1 MKREKGEVLLASYG
15 NPSETWSVGQPIADG
30 TRPHGITLDCGADDA
45 SQAALTCFNP
55 QQDEILGNSLWA
67 KRLLLFISR
76 TALATLLPF
85 LPFARCQTLTLSDAI
100 NLAATHN
107 RALQVAQ
114 LDQRKAADETS
125 VARSYRLPSFSSTVL
140 GSQSLS
146 RLGLTFEK
154 GSLGTYP
161 NVGPIPGTTTTLQGP
176 LKPAGI
182 FYANITQPVSQQW
195 KIGLQAQFA
204 RVGQRISEQQ
214 VRATRQTTVNEVR
227 RLYYGI
233 LQAESGKK
241 NLQATVEF
249 LRELDRNT
257 RQDELQRVALRA
269 DLLNVQAQLAQA
281 EYELL
286 KLEDPLE
293 TQKQQLNRLMGR
305 DVNTPF
311 QVDPM
316 SVADAA
322 VPDLEEACARAL
334 ASRPEILEARLRVE
348 QAILGRKIAKADRIP
363 DIGLSA
369 TAIETVNLSN
379 VLPNSF
385 IGAGIQMNWD
395 VFDWGRK
402 RRKVDEARLNEEQAS
417 LQLKDTEAAVV
428 IEVTHRYRE
437 LAEAKKE
444 VEVAERL
451 QAAAQEFVR
460 VTRNQYMQ
468 KAALTSDLLKAE
480 SSLADADHGVTRALI
495 DLATAQAD
503 LEKAIGE
510 EP

>member
-1 MKREKGEVLLASYG
+1 MQGALGWYCELWGILVLPLNNQAHRITSYA
-15 NPSETWSVGQPIADG
+15 VAF
-30 TRPHGITLDCGADDA
+30 
-45 SQAALTCFNP
+45 AALFVFP
-55 QQDEILGNSLWA
+55 A
-67 KRLLLFISR
+67 
-76 TALATLLPF
+76 F
-85 LPFARCQTLTLSDAI
+85 LQGQTLPLNEAI
-100 NLAATHN
+100 HLAEAHN
-107 RALQVAQ
+107 RSLQIAR
-114 LDQRKAADETS
+114 LDQRKAADEAS
-125 VARSYRLPSFSSTVL
+125 VARSYRFPSFSLTAL

-146 RLGLTFEK
+146 RLGLTFPL

-161 NVGPIPGTTTTLQGP
+161 NVGPVPGKTTILQGP

-182 FYANITQPVSQQW
+182 FFANVTQPLSQQW

-214 VRATRQTTVNEVR
+214 VRATRQATVNEVR

-233 LQAESGKK
+233 LQSESGKK

-257 RQDELQRVALRA
+257 RQDELQRVTLRA

-281 EYELL
+281 EYQLL
-286 KLEDPLE
+286 KLEDPLQ

-311 QVDPM
+311 EVDPL
-316 SVADAA
+316 SVIEAEA
-322 VPDLEEACARAL
+322 PDLAEACARAL
-334 ASRPEILEARLRVE
+334 ASRPEILLARLKV
-348 QAILGRKIAKADRIP
+348 QQTTLGRKIANADRIP
-363 DIGLSA
+363 DVGLSA
-369 TAIETVNLSN
+369 TVVDTASLSN
-379 VLPNSF
+379 ILPNRL
-385 IGAGIQMNWD
+385 ITAGIQVNWD

-402 RRKVDEARLNEEQAS
+402 RKKVDEARSDEEEAS

-428 IEVTHRYRE
+428 IDVTHRYRQ
-437 LAEAKKE
+437 LVEAKKE
-444 VEVAERL
+444 VEVTERL
-451 QAAAQEFVR
+451 QLAAQELVR
-460 VTRNQYMQ
+460 VTRNQYTQ
-468 KAALTSDLLKAE
+468 KAALLSDLLKAQ
-480 SSLADADHGVTRALI
+480 SNLADADHQATRALL

>member
-1 MKREKGEVLLASYG
+1 MNLE
-15 NPSETWSVGQPIADG
+15 
-30 TRPHGITLDCGADDA
+30 TRPTATYLSVVGALCETQPVRFRCTCRRPVFRACCADFA
-45 SQAALTCFNP
+45 GAADHSWTERL
-55 QQDEILGNSLWA
+55 SLLVLPTVLA
-67 KRLLLFISR
+67 TFLLLP
-76 TALATLLPF
+76 ALVQG
-85 LPFARCQTLTLSDAI
+85 QTLTLNDAI
-100 NLAATHN
+100 NLAETHN
-107 RALQVAQ
+107 RALQVAR
-114 LDQRKAADETS
+114 LDQRKTADETS
-125 VARSYRLPSFSSTVL
+125 VARSYRWPLFSSTAL

-146 RLGLTFEK
+146 HLGLTLEK
-154 GSLGTYP
+154 GSLGIYP

-176 LKPAGI
+176 LKPAGV
-182 FYANITQPVSQQW
+182 FYANITQPLSQQW

-204 RVGQRISEQQ
+204 RFGERITEQE
-214 VRATRQTTVNEVR
+214 VRATRQATVNDVR

-241 NLQATVEF
+241 SLQATVEF
-249 LRELDRNT
+249 LRELNRNT

-305 DVNTPF
+305 DVNTSF
-311 QVDPM
+311 EVDPL
-316 SVADAA
+316 SVADPA
-322 VPDLEEACARAL
+322 VPDLEEACTRAL

-348 QAILGRKIAKADRIP
+348 QAILGRKIANADRIP

-379 VLPNSF
+379 VLPKRL

-402 RRKVDEARLNEEQAS
+402 RRKVDEARLSEEQAS
-417 LQLKDTEAAVV
+417 LQLKDAEAAVV
-428 IEVTHRYRE
+428 IEVTHRYRQ

-451 QAAAQEFVR
+451 QTAAQEFVR

-468 KAALTSDLLKAE
+468 KAALSSDLLKTE
-480 SSLADADHGVTRALI
+480 SSLADADHRVTCALL

>member
-1 MKREKGEVLLASYG
+1 MW
-15 NPSETWSVGQPIADG
+15 PSRDARLCRSILTRAAGFPSAADHTW
-30 TRPHGITLDCGADDA
+30 T
-45 SQAALTCFNP
+45 
-55 QQDEILGNSLWA
+55 
-67 KRLLLFISR
+67 KRLSLFVLR
-76 TALATLLPF
+76 TALTAFLLLPAF
-85 LPFARCQTLTLSDAI
+85 VQGQTLTLNDAI
-100 NLAATHN
+100 KLAETHN

-125 VARSYRLPSFSSTVL
+125 VARSYRLPSFSSTAL

-146 RLGLTFEK
+146 QLGLTFPR

-182 FYANITQPVSQQW
+182 LYANITQPLSQQW

-214 VRATRQTTVNEVR
+214 VRVTRQTIVNDVR

-241 NLQATVEF
+241 SLQATVEF

-286 KLEDPLE
+286 KLEDPLQ

-305 DVNTPF
+305 DVNTPLE
-311 QVDPM
+311 VDAL

-322 VPDLEEACARAL
+322 APDIGEACTQAL

-348 QAILGRKIAKADRIP
+348 QAKLGRRIANADRIP
-363 DIGLSA
+363 DIGISA
-369 TAIETVNLSN
+369 TAIETVNLST

-385 IGAGIQMNWD
+385 IGAGIQVNWE
-395 VFDWGRK
+395 VLDWGRK
-402 RRKVDEARLNEEQAS
+402 RKKVDEARLSEEQAS

-428 IEVTHRYRE
+428 IEVTHRYRQ
-437 LAEAKKE
+437 LGEAKKE

-451 QAAAQEFVR
+451 QTAAQEFVR

-468 KAALTSDLLKAE
+468 KAGLTSDLLKAE
-480 SSLADADHGVTRALI
+480 SSLADADHRVTRALL